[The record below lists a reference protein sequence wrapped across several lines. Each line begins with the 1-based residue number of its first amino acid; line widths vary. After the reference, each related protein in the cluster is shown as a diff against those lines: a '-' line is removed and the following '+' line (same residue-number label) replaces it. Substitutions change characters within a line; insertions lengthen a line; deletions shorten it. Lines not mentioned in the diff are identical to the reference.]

1 MSKPQLSLEA
11 IAKLHISYG
20 TFVSP
25 NKQHMVYF
33 SNQTGRFELWQL
45 EFSSLKT
52 TQISNGQLPATPRTN
67 IVWLKD
73 NATIILGMD
82 NAGNEQ
88 HNLWSCH
95 LESGVWQQLTDS
107 PKTQEMPQEIS
118 PTGKTLYYS
127 STQSGQAQIYAMNLE
142 TQTTT
147 QLTDFEAP
155 SFFGAISSDGKFLT
169 FDSNQSS
176 LKRNLDGYTIQTD
189 GSNLEKIWSLKDGA
203 FDLIADVHPNNTQL
217 AVESDASGEPRIGL
231 FDLTSRATQW
241 LSAEKVG
248 IAEYAQKFSPNG
260 TWLMALRD
268 QESALQPILYNTKTL
283 EARVLKISKGVAN
296 GSQWLSENLVLI
308 EMQTPTSRKELVL
321 YNLETD
327 TYQIIL
333 SADYGNLEKTAFV
346 QPEMIYYPSFD
357 GQMVS
362 AFLYKP
368 RAAAADQKFPAIMDI
383 HGGPTS
389 QFRYSFDPEAQIL
402 ADQGFVVLQPNIRGS
417 IGYGVA
423 WRDANLNDWGGKD
436 LEDVA
441 YGAKYLQSLEFVD
454 SSRIGITG
462 GSFGGYMTYMAST
475 KRPALFKVAIPE
487 IGMTDLTQLHTD
499 NQTHLPAL
507 AYYLRS
513 MMGDPETNQA
523 LWRERS
529 AIYYAHQLQAKML
542 ILHGRNDPRCPL
554 NQAENFIAKLLE
566 HGKKQGQDFEVII
579 FDDGHGTADINAKI
593 RNWKAKLEYFQ
604 KWL

>member
-1 MSKPQLSLEA
+1 MSQSPLSLETV
-11 IAKLHISYG
+11 AKLHISYG

-25 NKQHMVYF
+25 DKQKMDYF
-33 SNQTGRFELWQL
+33 SNSTGQFELWQI
-45 EFSSLKT
+45 EFSSLAT

-67 IVWLKD
+67 VVWLED
-73 NATIILGMD
+73 NATIVLGMD

-88 HNLWSCH
+88 HNLWTCNTKTKI
-95 LESGVWQQLTDS
+95 WQQLTDN
-107 PKTQEMPQEIS
+107 PKSQEMPQKIS
-118 PTGKTLYYS
+118 PDGKTLYYS
-127 STQSGQAQIYAMNLE
+127 STQSGQAQIYALNLE
-142 TQTTT
+142 HKTTQ

-155 SFFGAISSDGKFLT
+155 SFLSAISSDGKFLT

-176 LKRNLDGYTIQTD
+176 FKRNFDGYTIHTD
-189 GSNLEKIWSLKDGA
+189 GSNLEKTWSTKDGA
-203 FDLIADVHPNNTQL
+203 FDRIADIHPNNTLL
-217 AVESDASGEPRIGL
+217 AVASDASGEHRIGL
-231 FDLTSRATQW
+231 FDLNSRITQW
-241 LSAEKVG
+241 LSADQIG
-248 IAEYAQKFSPNG
+248 TAEYAQKFSPKG
-260 TWLMALRD
+260 TWLLATRD
-268 QESALQPILYNTKTL
+268 YQAAMQPILYNTQTL
-283 EARVLKISKGVAN
+283 EARAFKIPKGVAN
-296 GSQWLSENLVLI
+296 GGEWLSEHQVLI
-308 EMQTPTSRKELVL
+308 EMQTPTRRKELVL
-321 YNLETD
+321 YNLEND

-333 SADYGNLEKTAFV
+333 SADYGNLEPSVFV
-346 QPEMIYYPSFD
+346 QPELIQYPSFD

-368 RAAAADQKFPAIMDI
+368 RAAKANQQFPAIMDI

-389 QFRYSFDPEAQIL
+389 QFRFTFDPEAQIL

-417 IGYGVA
+417 TGYGVA

-441 YGAKYLQSLEFVD
+441 YGAKYLQNQDFVD
-454 SSRIGITG
+454 SSRIAITG

-475 KRPALFKVAIPE
+475 KRPELFKVAIPE
-487 IGMTDLTQLHTD
+487 IGITDLEQLHTD
-499 NQTHLPAL
+499 NQKYLPAL
-507 AYYLRS
+507 AYYFRS

-529 AIYYAHQLQAKML
+529 AIHYAHQLTAKML

-566 HGKKQGQDFEVII
+566 HGKVQGHDFEAII

-593 RNWKAKLEYFQ
+593 RNWTAKLEYFQ